1 MQSANTGDLATALAK
16 AQAAMKAAPFDKSN
30 PHFKNK
36 YASLASVIDT
46 IRKPLA
52 ENGLSYT
59 QTTEVRDGGFVLVT
73 TLRHTTGQWI
83 ASEYP
88 LPLTAKPQDLGS
100 ALTYARRYSLS
111 AIACIAADEDDDA
124 EGARTTDQVATAPRK
139 QSPVKPQAVEP
150 PVDPVT
156 GECSPHAIAEQ
167 DSMKWGALFV
177 AAVNTAKSEEETR
190 MWTIENREALDQLQ
204 AVAPKAHERVMERM
218 NQKLATFSKE
228 AA

>member
-1 MQSANTGDLATALAK
+1 MQSENTGDLATALAK
-16 AQAAMKAAPFDKSN
+16 AQATMKAAPFDKSN

-73 TLRHTTGQWI
+73 TLRHMTGQWI
-83 ASEYP
+83 ASEYS
-88 LPLTAKPQDLGS
+88 LPNVSKPQELGS

-124 EGARTTDQVATAPRK
+124 EGARTNDQVATAPRK
-139 QSPVKPQAVEP
+139 SPVKPQAVEA

-156 GECSPHAIAEQ
+156 GECSPHAISEE
-167 DSMKWGALFV
+167 DTMRWGALFV
-177 AAVNTAKSEEETR
+177 AAVNTAKSEDEAR
-190 MWTIENREALDQLQ
+190 QWAFENAEALSQLEG
-204 AVAPKAHERVMERM
+204 VAPKVHQRVMERM
-218 NQKLATFSKE
+218 NAKIATFNKE